1 MSKPD
6 RMSDAS
12 HKDIVRQ
19 IIAKT
24 GRLVIKGGKVVFA
37 SRQHSHTSG
46 PRWNGSGLLWRSSQ
60 PLASVMLRESAHEHH
75 PRLQVDP
82 PQAGATGAEGRHE
95 AQNPPPPAWYSKPS
109 VGRLNTAT
117 AMPALDNPKWERFA
131 QELAKGKTQAEAYA
145 NAGYKPSEPNAS
157 RLTSNDKVQAR
168 ISELMERAAIRAEIS
183 IAAVTES
190 LLRIAEKAEKLGE
203 ASGLNVAKSA
213 WMDAAKVNGLIVERS
228 ESQNV
233 NTNYVVSGDPVDNVE
248 DWEAEH
254 APKH

>member
-1 MSKPD
+1 
-6 RMSDAS
+6 
-12 HKDIVRQ
+12 
-19 IIAKT
+19 
-24 GRLVIKGGKVVFA
+24 
-37 SRQHSHTSG
+37 
-46 PRWNGSGLLWRSSQ
+46 
-60 PLASVMLRESAHEHH
+60 
-75 PRLQVDP
+75 
-82 PQAGATGAEGRHE
+82 
-95 AQNPPPPAWYSKPS
+95 
-109 VGRLNTAT
+109 
-117 AMPALDNPKWERFA
+117 MPALDNPKHERFA
-131 QELAKGKTQAEAYA
+131 QELAKGKSANEAYEL
-145 NAGYKPSEPNAS
+145 AGYKPNDGNCI
-157 RLTSNDKVQAR
+157 RLKGNERITAR
-168 ISELMERAAIRAEIS
+168 VSELMERAAIRAEIS